1 MGLEEKL
8 SEILNNP
15 ESMAQI
21 LSMAQS
27 LGMEPPGP
35 QEPRKEPEAR
45 KEPKPD
51 GPPPVDPAMLQ
62 GVLQLMEQVRH
73 KDGKQEALLLA
84 LKPYLAPERRD
95 KIDQALQIARISHL
109 AGAALRNYGGIFGK
123 QGR

>member
-21 LSMAQS
+21 LSMAKS
-27 LGMEPPGP
+27 LGMEPD
-35 QEPRKEPEAR
+35 QAEKTAPES
-45 KEPKPD
+45 
-51 GPPPVDPAMLQ
+51 PPAADPEMLQ
-62 GVLQLMEQVRH
+62 GLMRLMKQVQYR
-73 KDGKQEALLLA
+73 DGKQEALLQA

-109 AGAALRNYGGIFGK
+109 AGAALGNYGGIFGK
-123 QGR
+123 QGG